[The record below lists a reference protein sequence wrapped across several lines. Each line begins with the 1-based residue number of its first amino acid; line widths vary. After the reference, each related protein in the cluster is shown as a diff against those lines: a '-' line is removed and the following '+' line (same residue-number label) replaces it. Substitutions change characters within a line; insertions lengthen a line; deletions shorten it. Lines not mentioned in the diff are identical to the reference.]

1 MWYSAWYSRI
11 YYEYLHI
18 YTFNDTYIH
27 FAYLHFLAPFLLCP
41 PGQEI
46 FVWTR
51 HESLKINL
59 PLSLTELIHQFTLY
73 ASCMCMWWPHL
84 RFIRAVFSGYTALLP
99 LTGMWYLISFQ
110 NLEEG
115 EREGDSLCMFSSHFS
130 SWASLRH
137 VRHLCRCLW
146 FFHQHT
152 APCFFLRWRT
162 DSGNR
167 ANWAGLISSSSTR
180 ITCKEGVKLESRSL
194 FWTHN
199 WGETTLIEALK

>member
-1 MWYSAWYSRI
+1 MTI
-11 YYEYLHI
+11 YISTLLMIHIYILHI
-18 YTFNDTYIH
+18 YIFGTFPSLSTRAGN
-27 FAYLHFLAPFLLCP
+27 LCLDQA
-41 PGQEI
+41 G
-46 FVWTR
+46 V
-51 HESLKINL
+51 SKKINL
-59 PLSLTELIHQFTLY
+59 RLSLSKLIHQFTLY
-73 ASCMCMWWPHL
+73 ASCMCIWRPHL
-84 RFIRAVFSGYTALLP
+84 RFSRAVFSGYTALLP

-115 EREGDSLCMFSSHFS
+115 EREGDSPCLFSSNFSS

-167 ANWAGLISSSSTR
+167 ASWAGLISSSSTR
-180 ITCKEGVKLESRSL
+180 ITCKEGIKLESRCL
-194 FWTHN
+194 FWTRH
-199 WGETTLIEALK
+199 WGETTLIEAPK

>member
-1 MWYSAWYSRI
+1 MNI
-11 YYEYLHI
+11 YISTLLMIHI
-18 YTFNDTYIH
+18 YILHSYIFWH
-27 FAYLHFLAPFLLCP
+27 LSFFVHQGRKSWSG
-41 PGQEI
+41 PG
-46 FVWTR
+46 T
-51 HESLKINL
+51 SLWKKNL
-59 PLSLTELIHQFTLY
+59 PPSIIELIHQFTLY
-73 ASCMCMWWPHL
+73 ASCMCIWRPHL
-84 RFIRAVFSGYTALLP
+84 RFSRAVSSGYTVLLP

-115 EREGDSLCMFSSHFS
+115 EREGDSLCWFSSHFSS

-137 VRHLCRCLW
+137 IRHLCRCLW

-180 ITCKEGVKLESRSL
+180 ITCKEGITLESRCL
-194 FWTHN
+194 F
-199 WGETTLIEALK
+199 L